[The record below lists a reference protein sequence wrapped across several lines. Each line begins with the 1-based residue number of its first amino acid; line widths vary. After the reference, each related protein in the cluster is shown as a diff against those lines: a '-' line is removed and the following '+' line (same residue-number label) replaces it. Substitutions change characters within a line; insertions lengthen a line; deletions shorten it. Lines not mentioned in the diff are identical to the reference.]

1 MVSGALFGCDEKRCA
16 LHSDCQ
22 AAELCVVGTC
32 EPRCGDDFD
41 CPVGEACQGGACLV
55 SPDSVRPR
63 PCDPAASELSCS
75 DGLLSDTLLTDVP
88 ASDQSVEV
96 SVGDVADASAMAD
109 TDAVFADGSLTP
121 PGGDLTGTYA
131 VTKTVELTND
141 MALAVGQVSHLIA
154 TLSRGGG
161 NATYRLEL
169 IDQRGQIQR
178 TEVAVDFRAPE
189 GPTNYQFAFDLVVPA
204 PEPTCIQTSRT
215 FQRGLVEPRGETL
228 FLVGEE
234 DLRDVFEPSTPG
246 ALCDLADRLTT
257 FQIEWVRLPTPSSP
271 DAGGAA
277 IEAGL
282 PDAVPSD
289 AVPSDA
295 VPSDAGL
302 SDAGLSDAV
311 PSDAM
316 PSDAGLSDAPAGN
329 PADAAPSPA
338 DGPD

>member
-121 PGGDLTGTYA
+121 PGVDLTGTYA

-295 VPSDAGL
+295 
-302 SDAGLSDAV
+302 GLSDAV